1 MVGADVA
8 VGPAIATRTDST
20 GAFELRN
27 VPVGSRV
34 LLVRRLGYA
43 PLVSLWDVGTV
54 PLVLDLRVQA
64 FPTVLP
70 AVHVTESTAQPYDA
84 RLAGFNKRR
93 AEKLGYYITK
103 SDIARGN
110 TFRMTDALQRIP
122 GVRVVTMPGELGTSV
137 TLPGSR
143 CSPLV
148 ILDGFPAALGRFDL
162 NMIDLSTVEGV
173 EVYPY
178 GSAVPAELMG
188 PFGTEG
194 CGVIAIWSRPMRPT
208 VRADQLPPE
217 HPVNLDSLVKADAV
231 YTAETVDVPVR
242 YVQGTAAPMY
252 PDSLFRAGVAG
263 HVVARFVV
271 DTAGAVEP
279 RSVDIESATL
289 PAFGQAVRE
298 ALRSA
303 TFTPARVGGAV
314 VRQLVEMPF
323 EFHPAK
329 ADSVANRP

>member
-1 MVGADVA
+1 M
-8 VGPAIATRTDST
+8 
-20 GAFELRN
+20 EN
-27 VPVGSRV
+27 
-34 LLVRRLGYA
+34 
-43 PLVSLWDVGTV
+43 
-54 PLVLDLRVQA
+54 
-64 FPTVLP
+64 
-70 AVHVTESTAQPYDA
+70 
-84 RLAGFNKRR
+84 
-93 AEKLGYYITK
+93 
-103 SDIARGN
+103 
-110 TFRMTDALQRIP
+110 
-122 GVRVVTMPGELGTSV
+122 
-137 TLPGSR
+137 
-143 CSPLV
+143 
-148 ILDGFPAALGRFDL
+148 
-162 NMIDLSTVEGV
+162 
-173 EVYPY
+173 
-178 GSAVPAELMG
+178 
-188 PFGTEG
+188 